1 MQLRKFSSSH
11 LLYFKNSP
19 CEIQYFRKKEK
30 WVVQNLK
37 EERGKIKEKKNME
50 YTKTLMTI
58 LL

>member
-30 WVVQNLK
+30 
-37 EERGKIKEKKNME
+37 
-50 YTKTLMTI
+50 
-58 LL
+58 